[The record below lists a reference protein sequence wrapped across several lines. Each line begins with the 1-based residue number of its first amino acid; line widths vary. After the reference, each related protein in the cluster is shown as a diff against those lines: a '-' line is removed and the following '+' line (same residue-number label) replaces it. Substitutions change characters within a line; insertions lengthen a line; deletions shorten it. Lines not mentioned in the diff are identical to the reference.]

1 MDPTSV
7 VSVTVR
13 QLLADADL
21 GLELVAGARGL
32 GRTDPI
38 RWAHI
43 SEIPDPTPWLEGGE
57 LLLTTGLGVKDDA
70 DLQRRLIAGLH
81 GVDCPAVGFGVG
93 IWLDQVPTAMLDEA
107 DRRGLPLFTVPYEV
121 PFIAVTRYVA
131 RRVFE
136 AHDLGLRR
144 ALDLH
149 RRMLAAVTSGGGSDE
164 VLAVTARAIGGS
176 DLTLFD
182 AFGHVLARHD
192 DTADA
197 VDPTRLWA
205 VLPPRPRARV
215 RFVLGDRIVTAAPVR
230 AADEVEAVLAVVSRS
245 EPDDSQML
253 LLEQA
258 VSAVAVAL
266 SRGVSARAQRRAT
279 VAAML
284 DDARTGRAGTN
295 QLADRLAGLGLD
307 ATAPYHVLA
316 VAGPPGASPAMVC
329 RAVEDVAGGDRI
341 AAGHLDDLVH
351 VVVQPADARV
361 GRAIIAA
368 ARARML
374 GALRVGRSN
383 VRDDIGGLATAQ
395 REAAAAVAHADDGT
409 EVDVATLGVSGFL
422 VGAGPAGAADA
433 FVERMLGPLLD
444 RDDGSAALLAGLRA
458 YLAHGCRPGPAA
470 RQLRIHRH
478 TLAYRLDRIAALTG
492 RDPRD
497 GAHLVAYGVALE
509 LLGRPDRRAVSD
521 L

>member
-1 MDPTSV
+1 MSV
-7 VSVTVR
+7 AVR
-13 QLLADADL
+13 QLLAAADL
-21 GLELVAGARGL
+21 GLELVAGARGV

-70 DLQRRLIAGLH
+70 DLQRRLIAGLD
-81 GVDCPAVGFGVG
+81 GVGCPAVGFGVG
-93 IWLDQVPTAMLDEA
+93 IWLDAVPPAMLAEA

-121 PFIAVTRYVA
+121 PFIAVTRYVS

-136 AHDLGLRR
+136 AHDVGLRR

-149 RRMLAAVTSGGGSDE
+149 RRMLAAVSSGGGVAE
-164 VLAVTARAIGGS
+164 VVAVTARAIGGI
-176 DLTLFD
+176 DVTLFD
-182 AFGHVLARHD
+182 AFGHVLARHG
-192 DTADA
+192 DTGST
-197 VDPTRLWA
+197 VDPGRLWA

-230 AADEVEAVLAVVSRS
+230 AADEIEAVLAIVSRA

-279 VAAML
+279 VGAML
-284 DDARTGRAGTN
+284 DDAGTGRAGTN

-316 VAGPPGASPAMVC
+316 VAGPPGTSPASVC
-329 RAVEDVAGGDRI
+329 RVVED
-341 AAGHLDDLVH
+341 AAGDDRVAAAPSDDLVH
-351 VVVQPADARV
+351 VVVQPADAQV
-361 GRAIIAA
+361 GRAAIAV
-368 ARARML
+368 ARARMF

-383 VRDDIGGLATAQ
+383 VQDDVGGLATAQ
-395 REAAAAVAHADDGT
+395 REATAAVAHAGDGT
-409 EVDVATLGVSGFL
+409 EVDIAMLGVSGFL
-422 VGAGPAGAADA
+422 VGTGQPEVADA

-444 RDDGSAALLAGLRA
+444 REDGSSALLAALRA

-470 RQLRIHRH
+470 TQLRIHRH
-478 TLAYRLDRIAALTG
+478 TLAYRLDRITTLTG

-509 LLGRPDRRAVSD
+509 LLGQPDRRTVSD